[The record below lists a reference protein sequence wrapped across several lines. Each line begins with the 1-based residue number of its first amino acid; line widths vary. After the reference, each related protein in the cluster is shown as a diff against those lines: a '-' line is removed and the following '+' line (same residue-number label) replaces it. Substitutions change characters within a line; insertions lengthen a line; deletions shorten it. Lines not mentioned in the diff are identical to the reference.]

1 MPLLWRDCIDIQE
14 HIFLFVLEIHIF
26 KWTYYPR
33 KSTNSMQFTS
43 KYQWHFFTELEQIIW
58 NFVLKHWRPQI
69 AKTILT
75 KKNKAGDFTLS
86 DFWLYCKVTVI
97 KRVWYWH
104 INRHIGQWDRIE
116 SQEMNLHLQGQ
127 LNYDKQARIY
137 NRKKTVSQT
146 KDVRNTGQLRVKE
159 SNHTTCAC
167 GKKGNPN
174 ALLVGI

>member
-1 MPLLWRDCIDIQE
+1 MVERIVFIKAKEYGKGSASLVERLHYIQE
-14 HIFLFVLEIHIF
+14 HIFLFVLEIHTF

-33 KSTNSMQFTS
+33 QSTNSMQFTS

-75 KKNKAGDFTLS
+75 KKNKAEDFTLS

-104 INRHIGQWDRIE
+104 INRHIDQWDRIE

-127 LNYDKQARIY
+127 LNYDQA
-137 NRKKTVSQT
+137 
-146 KDVRNTGQLRVKE
+146 
-159 SNHTTCAC
+159 
-167 GKKGNPN
+167 GKN
-174 ALLVGI
+174 IQ